1 MSKPD
6 FHFAKAFIDTHE
18 VRDNQR
24 VEFAH
29 EANAQVGT
37 FMVEVYTKLRET
49 VVSQQFSATPE
60 DDRVLEK
67 TKRRICCSA
76 ARDEAADVDVTTV
89 DPGPGPSSSSLRA
102 GGNKQVTRFD
112 TPQAGLKECGR
123 PAAEIKV
130 TFIQT
135 CLLD

>member
-1 MSKPD
+1 MR
-6 FHFAKAFIDTHE
+6 DT
-18 VRDNQR
+18 QK

-29 EANAQVGT
+29 EANTQVGT
-37 FMVEVYTKLRET
+37 FVVEVYTKLKET

-76 ARDEAADVDVTTV
+76 ARDEAADVDVTSI
-89 DPGPGPSSSSLRA
+89 DPGPGPSSSSPKA
-102 GGNKQVTRFD
+102 GGNKQITRFD

-123 PAAEIKV
+123 PAATIKV
-130 TFIQT
+130 TLRPVFWIHNLHAT
-135 CLLD
+135 GV